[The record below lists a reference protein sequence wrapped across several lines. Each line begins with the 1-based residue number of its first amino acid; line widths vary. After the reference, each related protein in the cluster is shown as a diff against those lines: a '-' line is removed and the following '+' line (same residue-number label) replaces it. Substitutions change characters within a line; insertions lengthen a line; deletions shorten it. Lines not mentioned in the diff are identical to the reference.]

1 MKSFLRP
8 RRDIPYK
15 SPSLYSAFYKLLIY
29 SEFDTYSIAEHCQ
42 LPSAV
47 LAIMHLIMHWDQSF
61 MEFQLSR
68 SKCGIK
74 LFDLR

>member
-42 LPSAV
+42 LPSTV
-47 LAIMHLIMHWDQSF
+47 RGSF
-61 MEFQLSR
+61 SNNAFDNALEPIFH
-68 SKCGIK
+68 GISTIEK
-74 LFDLR
+74 

>member
-42 LPSAV
+42 LPSTVRGNAFDNA
-47 LAIMHLIMHWDQSF
+47 LEPIFH
-61 MEFQLSR
+61 
-68 SKCGIK
+68 GISTIEK
-74 LFDLR
+74 